1 MSLKVCTSAPS
12 WSSWKLLVPL
22 PPGPAL
28 QTDGEVFWW
37 NTNSCNH
44 WIRYR
49 SEDESKGNIQALQP
63 AGTGQREGPCPDGR
77 AAILSAA
84 AQPAADGS
92 LPISDNADGNQERN
106 RGYRAN
112 SMRKVGAQPISIQKI
127 HIIYQPVREAI
138 QLKSALALGGISDRK
153 MADLPSCIQ
162 QNRSTT
168 SKKPTQ
174 QHFHA
179 SGTLGWETLSSNPW
193 PKGAARAK
201 RLFLRS
207 TDCDYPSQTGFNK
220 QQHPR
225 SPSLSSRYNTLVEVD
240 KHKDWLLHE
249 FFLMGTGC
257 QPSVL

>member
-1 MSLKVCTSAPS
+1 MKA
-12 WSSWKLLVPL
+12 K
-22 PPGPAL
+22 
-28 QTDGEVFWW
+28 D
-37 NTNSCNH
+37 
-44 WIRYR
+44 
-49 SEDESKGNIQALQP
+49 NIQALQP

-84 AQPAADGS
+84 AQTAADGN
-92 LPISDNADGNQERN
+92 LPVSDNADGNQERN

-138 QLKSALALGGISDRK
+138 RLKFALALGGISDRK

-179 SGTLGWETLSSNPW
+179 SGALG
-193 PKGAARAK
+193 
-201 RLFLRS
+201 
-207 TDCDYPSQTGFNK
+207 
-220 QQHPR
+220 
-225 SPSLSSRYNTLVEVD
+225 
-240 KHKDWLLHE
+240 
-249 FFLMGTGC
+249 
-257 QPSVL
+257 